1 MKLNKKL
8 IEEFKNSE
16 SKLLAVTKYWNLEE
30 TNELISQFWE
40 EDSEILIGLWE
51 NRVTSLKE
59 KNMEREATHFIGN
72 IQTKEIKYILQHC
85 GTIHSLDNI
94 KQIRKIEDIC
104 QKQNNW
110 IKVFLQINLDPT
122 KEWWI
127 KIEEIPKFLDEL
139 ADLEAISLIWFSW
152 IWKWECSEEEKRAE
166 FKLLKQLRSKYLQNW
181 IVSAGTSRDYKIA
194 IEEGIEVIRVGKGL
208 IEE

>member
-1 MKLNKKL
+1 M
-8 IEEFKNSE
+8 E
-16 SKLLAVTKYWNLEE
+16 S
-30 TNELISQFWE
+30 IC
-40 EDSEILIGLWE
+40 
-51 NRVTSLKE
+51 E
-59 KNMEREATHFIGN
+59 K
-72 IQTKEIKYILQHC
+72 QW
-85 GTIHSLDNI
+85 
-94 KQIRKIEDIC
+94 
-104 QKQNNW
+104 NW
-110 IKVFLQINLDPT
+110 IKVFLQINIDST
-122 KEWWI
+122 KKWWI
-127 KIEEIPKFLDEL
+127 TIEEIPKFLDEL